1 MIIAIASGKGGTG
14 KTTIAVNLALS
25 LENVQYLDC
34 DVEEPNGAIFLKPSI
49 DKRISVAIPV
59 PEFDEAKCTHC
70 KKCVEAC
77 AYNAIVLLGQKVL
90 LFPQLCH
97 GCGGCRL
104 ICPENAI
111 TEHPRQI
118 GLIEQG
124 PAGSIDFIQGLLN
137 VGEPMATP
145 IIKQERKLID
155 KERIVILDAPPG
167 TSCPVIETVRNSD
180 YCILVTEPTPFGLND
195 LQLAVDTMREMK
207 VPFGVVINCSDTG
220 NDGVK
225 NYCINENIP
234 VLLELP
240 WKRRIAEAYSRG
252 EPAVTIIPE
261 MKKDFHRMYNTILTK
276 VCT

>member
-1 MIIAIASGKGGTG
+1 
-14 KTTIAVNLALS
+14 
-25 LENVQYLDC
+25 
-34 DVEEPNGAIFLKPSI
+34 
-49 DKRISVAIPV
+49 
-59 PEFDEAKCTHC
+59 
-70 KKCVEAC
+70 
-77 AYNAIVLLGQKVL
+77 VL

-124 PAGSIDFIQGLLN
+124 PAGAIDFIQGLLN

-276 VCT
+276 VCA

>member
-1 MIIAIASGKGGTG
+1 MIIAVASGKGGTG

-77 AYNAIVLLGQKVL
+77 AYNALVLLGQKVL

-124 PAGSIDFIQGLLN
+124 PSGAIDFIQGLLN

-145 IIKQERKLID
+145 IIKQQRKLID
-155 KERIVILDAPPG
+155 TEKIVILDAPPG
-167 TSCPVIETVRNSD
+167 TSCPVIETVRNCD

-195 LQLAVDTMREMK
+195 LKLAVETMREIK
-207 VPFGVVINCSDTG
+207 VPSGVVINCSDIG
-220 NDGVK
+220 DGEVK
-225 NYCINENIP
+225 NYCMNENIP

-240 WKRRIAEAYSRG
+240 WDRRIAEAYSRG
-252 EPAVTIIPE
+252 EPAVTIMPE
-261 MKKDFHRMYNTILTK
+261 MKQTFHKMYNHILTK

>member
-1 MIIAIASGKGGTG
+1 M
-14 KTTIAVNLALS
+14 
-25 LENVQYLDC
+25 
-34 DVEEPNGAIFLKPSI
+34 
-49 DKRISVAIPV
+49 
-59 PEFDEAKCTHC
+59 
-70 KKCVEAC
+70 EAC
-77 AYNAIVLLGQKVL
+77 AYNAIVILGQKVL

-97 GCGGCRL
+97 GCGGCRY
-104 ICPENAI
+104 ICPESAI
-111 TEHPRQI
+111 TEQPRQI

-145 IIKQERKLID
+145 IIKQQRKLID
-155 KERIVILDAPPG
+155 KEKIVILDAPPG

-195 LQLAVDTMREMK
+195 LRLAVDTMREMK

-225 NYCINENIP
+225 NYCTSETIP

-240 WKRRIAEAYSRG
+240 WNRRIAEAYSRG

>member
-1 MIIAIASGKGGTG
+1 MIIAVASGKGGTG

-49 DKRISVAIPV
+49 KKRISVALPV
-59 PEFDEAKCTHC
+59 PEFDETKCTHC

-77 AYNAIVLLGQKVL
+77 AYNAIVFLGQKIL
-90 LFPQLCH
+90 FFPQLCH

-124 PAGSIDFIQGLLN
+124 PSGAIDFIQGLLN

-155 KERIVILDAPPG
+155 KEKIVILDAPPG
-167 TSCPVIETVRNSD
+167 TSCPVIETVRHCD

-195 LQLAVDTMREMK
+195 LKLAVDTMRALNIS
-207 VPFGVVINCSDTG
+207 FGVVINCSDIG
-220 NDGVK
+220 DDEVN
-225 NYCINENIP
+225 NYCTSENIP

-240 WKRRIAEAYSRG
+240 WDRRIAEAYSRG
-252 EPAVTIIPE
+252 ESAVAIIPE
-261 MKKDFHRMYNTILTK
+261 MKKDFHGMYNTILTK
-276 VCT
+276 LCI

>member
-1 MIIAIASGKGGTG
+1 MILAVASGKGGTG

-49 DKRISVAIPV
+49 EKRISVAIPV
-59 PEFDEAKCTHC
+59 PEFDETKCTRC
-70 KKCVEAC
+70 KKCAEVC
-77 AYNAIVLLGQKVL
+77 AYNAIVILGQKVL

-97 GCGGCRL
+97 GCGGCSY

-111 TEHPRQI
+111 TEQNRQI

-124 PAGSIDFIQGLLN
+124 HAGPTEFIQGLLN

-145 IIKQERKLID
+145 IIKQQRKLID
-155 KERIVILDAPPG
+155 KEKIVILDAPPG
-167 TSCPVIETVRNSD
+167 TSCPVIETVRSCD

-195 LQLAVDTMREMK
+195 LRLAVDTMRELK
-207 VPFGVVINCSDTG
+207 VPFGVVINCSDIG
-220 NDGVK
+220 DAEVK
-225 NYCINENIP
+225 KYCASENIP

-240 WKRRIAEAYSRG
+240 WDRRIAEGYSRG
-252 EPAVTIIPE
+252 ESIVSIIPE
-261 MKKDFHRMYNTILTK
+261 MKNKFQRMYATILTK
-276 VCT
+276 VCV

>member
-1 MIIAIASGKGGTG
+1 MIIAVASGKGGTG

-49 DKRISVAIPV
+49 EKRISVAIPV
-59 PEFDEAKCTHC
+59 PEFDEAKCTRC
-70 KKCVEAC
+70 KKCVEVC
-77 AYNAIVLLGQKVL
+77 AYNAIVILGDRVL
-90 LFPQLCH
+90 FFPQLCH
-97 GCGGCRL
+97 GCGGCRY

-111 TEHPRQI
+111 TEQPRQI

-124 PAGSIDFIQGLLN
+124 HAGPIEFIQGLLN

-145 IIKQERKLID
+145 IIKQQRKLID
-155 KERIVILDAPPG
+155 TEKIVILDAPPG
-167 TSCPVIETVRNSD
+167 TSCPVIETVRSCD

-195 LQLAVDTMREMK
+195 LKLAVDTMRELK
-207 VPFGVVINCSDTG
+207 VPFGVVINCSDIG

-225 NYCINENIP
+225 NYCSCENIP

-240 WKRRIAEAYSRG
+240 WDRRIAEAYSRG
-252 EPAVTIIPE
+252 EPAVTMIPE

>member
-1 MIIAIASGKGGTG
+1 MIIAVASGKGGTG

-276 VCT
+276 VCA

>member
-276 VCT
+276 VCA

>member
-1 MIIAIASGKGGTG
+1 MIIAVASGKGGTG

-34 DVEEPNGAIFLKPSI
+34 DVEEPNAAIFLKPAMQ
-49 DKRISVAIPV
+49 KRFSVAIPV
-59 PEFDEAKCTHC
+59 PEFDEALCTRC

-77 AYNAIVLLGQKVL
+77 AYNAIVILGQKVL

-97 GCGGCRL
+97 GCGGCRY
-104 ICPENAI
+104 ICPESAI
-111 TEHPRQI
+111 TEQPRQI

-145 IIKQERKLID
+145 IIKQQRKLID
-155 KERIVILDAPPG
+155 KEKIVILDAPPG
-167 TSCPVIETVRNSD
+167 TSCPVIETVRNCD

-195 LQLAVDTMREMK
+195 LRLAVDTMREMK

-225 NYCINENIP
+225 NYCTSETIP

-240 WKRRIAEAYSRG
+240 WNRRIAEAYSRG

-276 VCT
+276 VCI

>member
-49 DKRISVAIPV
+49 KKRISVAIPV
-59 PEFDEAKCTHC
+59 PEFDEAKCTQC

-77 AYNAIVLLGQKVL
+77 AYNAIVLLGQKIL

-124 PAGSIDFIQGLLN
+124 PSGAIDFIQGLLN

-145 IIKQERKLID
+145 IIKQQRKLID
-155 KERIVILDAPPG
+155 KEKIVILDAPPG

-195 LQLAVDTMREMK
+195 LKLAVDTMSEIK
-207 VPFGVVINCSDTG
+207 VPFGVVINCSDIG
-220 NDGVK
+220 NGEVK
-225 NYCINENIP
+225 NYCRDNNIT

-240 WKRRIAEAYSRG
+240 WDRRIAESYSRG
-252 EPAVTIIPE
+252 EPAVAIMPE
-261 MKKDFHRMYNTILTK
+261 MKNDFNRMYNAILTK
-276 VCT
+276 LCI